1 MEWRNG
7 DSLASDWEYEAFFLL
22 GIPEHTVTSVKR
34 GWVCLWL
41 SSLKDCFS
49 PFPAVSPYM
58 LEMPIGYCEM
68 AREKKYPPA
77 FLFSVWEQ
85 NEAQRRWSSVFIPRV
100 LFSVLALLLLFVTFL
115 KWGSSSRVF
124 QAEKARFVDPELV
137 IRRWFHCV
145 EGSCGCGPHMAIA
158 NGMTSQD
165 CNERVETLTSEN
177 VRSSPML
184 GSLSFRILV

>member
-7 DSLASDWEYEAFFLL
+7 DSLASNWEYGGFFLL
-22 GIPEHTVTSVKR
+22 GIPEHIVTSVKR

-49 PFPAVSPYM
+49 PFPAVSPSM

-68 AREKKYPPA
+68 PSEKKYSPA

-85 NEAQRRWSSVFIPRV
+85 NEAQWRWNSVFIPNV
-100 LFSVLALLLLFVTFL
+100 LFSIPALLLLFVTFL
-115 KWGSSSRVF
+115 TWGSSSRVF
-124 QAEKARFVDPELV
+124 QGEKARFVDPELV

-145 EGSCGCGPHMAIA
+145 EGSCGCGPRMAIVS
-158 NGMTSQD
+158 GMTSQD
-165 CNERVETLTSEN
+165 CIKRVEMLTSEN